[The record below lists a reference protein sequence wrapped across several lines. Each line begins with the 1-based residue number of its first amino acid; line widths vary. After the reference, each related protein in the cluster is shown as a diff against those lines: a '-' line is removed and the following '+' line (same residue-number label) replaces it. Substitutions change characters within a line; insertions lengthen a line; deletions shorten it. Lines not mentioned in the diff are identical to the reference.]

1 MCLRNL
7 ITASVSVCI
16 ALTQGVPVMAQGL
29 RISTHVYDISRVDSR
44 TPAQIVSS
52 SLSLIHN
59 GRVYDSV
66 NSADEVVIFDPTEKR
81 FTVLN
86 TEKGLATRPTFDE
99 IRHLLEGLEPR
110 TRAYLEEQQLSGNPA
125 SRSTTDSLQFQL
137 KPKFTQS
144 FDPMKGTLVLASESF
159 TYRVETRKWPDI
171 EQVDRYLT
179 WADWTARLNYL
190 LHPGSLFPNPRLA
203 LNDALRQHKDRLPVS
218 VELDLRPNDPLRLR
232 AEHQLV
238 TKLSDDDLQRIAR
251 WEQRLS
257 SREVREVPFRSYQQ
271 AVLVTQSR

>member
-7 ITASVSVCI
+7 MTASVFVCVV
-16 ALTQGVPVMAQGL
+16 LTQGVPAMAQGL

-52 SLSLIHN
+52 SLSLLHN

-66 NSADEVVIFDPTEKR
+66 NSADEVVIFDPTEKQ

-86 TEKGLATRPTFDE
+86 TVKGLTTRPTFDE
-99 IRHLLEGLEPR
+99 IRHLLDGLEPR

-125 SRSTTDSLQFQL
+125 SRRITDSLEFQL
-137 KPKFTQS
+137 QPKFTQS
-144 FDPMKGTLVLASESF
+144 FDPMKGTLVLSSDSF